1 MSDLSLNVSSSNL
14 HPTKAVDQTD
24 EPRRARVPP
33 LLLKKIEK
41 IGKYGK
47 SLGVDS
53 QIHPAAESG
62 VPYMEENEP
71 LIFSASATASGNNS
85 PLSISKQYQ
94 PRASPQMKEHL
105 SQSSPQP
112 SPNPIANSLS
122 AFSLCIGI
130 DQSQTDETGADKK
143 NALEETGPQDD
154 ETSAATSVRQTNLS
168 PRMQLD
174 SMKEELEAI
183 DEQVES
189 IDSPVTKESSQ
200 VCA

>member
-1 MSDLSLNVSSSNL
+1 MGSHGVSRPQSPLSTNN
-14 HPTKAVDQTD
+14 Q
-24 EPRRARVPP
+24 
-33 LLLKKIEK
+33 
-41 IGKYGK
+41 

-62 VPYMEENEP
+62 APYMEENEP

-130 DQSQTDETGADKK
+130 DQSVINYLSLDFKK
-143 NALEETGPQDD
+143 N
-154 ETSAATSVRQTNLS
+154 TNDL
-168 PRMQLD
+168 
-174 SMKEELEAI
+174 
-183 DEQVES
+183 
-189 IDSPVTKESSQ
+189 
-200 VCA
+200 

>member
-1 MSDLSLNVSSSNL
+1 MICNR
-14 HPTKAVDQTD
+14 Q
-24 EPRRARVPP
+24 
-33 LLLKKIEK
+33 
-41 IGKYGK
+41 
-47 SLGVDS
+47 
-53 QIHPAAESG
+53 
-62 VPYMEENEP
+62 
-71 LIFSASATASGNNS
+71 
-85 PLSISKQYQ
+85 
-94 PRASPQMKEHL
+94 
-105 SQSSPQP
+105 
-112 SPNPIANSLS
+112 
-122 AFSLCIGI
+122 
-130 DQSQTDETGADKK
+130 QTDETGADKK